1 MFDFPNVSRTVTEG
15 YKVWLALGGVA
26 LAILWPL
33 LQARTK
39 RALPILVALSLLS
52 VANYARW
59 GEATLVEK
67 VDTYDLIH
75 YYLNAKYFDELGYYD
90 LYPACILADHE
101 NDGPYFEEGNKYM
114 AQSPAGHSFEPIAH
128 ALVRG
133 AIVRDSKFSP
143 ERWDAF
149 QHDFLHL
156 QREVYGL
163 NSKLWR
169 QMIQDHGF
177 NGTLPWVL
185 FAKPLT
191 AIVPVERVK
200 WLGHLDTLLLII
212 GFSAVGWAYGATT
225 AWWAVFFMMVSY
237 SLRWPTVSWVFL
249 RYDWLFGLLVAMAA
263 LKKGNH
269 VVAGVFAGYSA
280 VLRLFPVLWMWGP
293 FFRGLGGLR
302 RRFVNKQLLA
312 MAAAFFVTVG
322 AVQLAG
328 FARFG
333 VDEGMVHLE
342 NMADHNKAEQLSS
355 RRIGLALA
363 LPYRG
368 ELLPKYIEPERKQKV
383 AEQKPLRY
391 AIAAFFM
398 LAMGWG
404 LRNARDDEAF
414 GFGFLPFF
422 LLTTASYYYYIGRVT
437 LAVLHA
443 SDLSKWRNRFG
454 LSWLFLLEFF
464 SNWAET
470 NHPGHRVYLVGMLA
484 WGLTIYTI
492 VMCGWMLW
500 ESHVA
505 DRDAAD
511 SPATA

>member
-1 MFDFPNVSRTVTEG
+1 MDDFWNVSRTVTEG
-15 YKVWLALGGVA
+15 YKVWLAFGGVA
-26 LAILWPL
+26 LALAWPRL
-33 LQARTK
+33 KAQLAMQ
-39 RALPILVALSLLS
+39 LLVALSLLS

-59 GEATLVEK
+59 GEESLLKK

-90 LYPACILADHE
+90 LYPACILADHD
-101 NDGPYFEEGNKYM
+101 NKGPYFEEGKQYM
-114 AQSPAGHSFEPIAH
+114 AQSDAGHSFEPIAH
-128 ALVRG
+128 AVVRG
-133 AIVRDSKFSP
+133 RIVRDTRFTP
-143 ERWDAF
+143 DRWRDF

-156 QREVYGL
+156 QREVYGM

-177 NGTLPWVL
+177 NGTLPWLLVAQPMATL
-185 FAKPLT
+185 
-191 AIVPVERVK
+191 VPVERVK
-200 WLGHLDTLLLII
+200 WLGQLDTLLLV
-212 GFSAVGWAYGATT
+212 SAFGAIAWAYGAST
-225 AWWAVFFMMVSY
+225 AWWAVFFLTVCY

-249 RYDWLFGLLVAMAA
+249 RYDWIFALLVAMAA
-263 LKKGNH
+263 LKKGHH
-269 VVAGVFAGYSA
+269 VLAGVLAGYST
-280 VLRLFPVLWMWGP
+280 VLRLFPIVWMWGP
-293 FFRGLGGLR
+293 LFRGLGDLR
-302 RRFVNKQLLA
+302 GRVVNKQLVA
-312 MAAAFFVTVG
+312 MAAAFLLTIVG
-322 AVQLAG
+322 FQLAS

-333 VDEGMVHLE
+333 TEQAQVHLE
-342 NMADHNKAEQLSS
+342 NMVDHNKAEQLSS

-383 AEQKPLRY
+383 ADQKPLRY
-391 AIAAFFM
+391 GIAGFFI
-398 LAMGWG
+398 LVMGWG

-437 LAVLHA
+437 LAVIHA
-443 SDLSKWRNRFG
+443 SDLSKWRNRIG

-484 WGLTIYTI
+484 WGLAVYTT
-492 VMCGWMLW
+492 VMCVWMLW
-500 ESHVA
+500 EAQQS
-505 DRDAAD
+505 DRGEPQLEPAA
-511 SPATA
+511 AA